1 MKGGEGGAEYR
12 KNALKSYMAHSRQ
25 KEDGT
30 CLMEFKY
37 KTDRTSQAIGYAKSM
52 MIFTMLESML
62 GGTEDFDKGIKIFLQ
77 RNMHKTAG
85 WDDMIA
91 ILEDVSGI
99 HLKGFIDGWLAET
112 AIADFDISD
121 IKVSGTLDGYNVS
134 FKITNRYEWLEYP
147 LEVVIETEDGTVKD
161 YIYFKEESRDIIVKT
176 KHKPTRLIIDP
187 EYKAGRML
195 TDSEMTPVLHHL
207 FSKYDKTVFVDP
219 NERDKYTPPFIMS
232 LDSAEVVSD
241 SESPYLHTDSILIFL
256 GETNKAYKKLYRKDI
271 DRFEGDFLIK
281 GVKHPMGNDRMSY
294 IVISKDMEV
303 TKKNTRRI
311 SHYGKYS
318 SLSLDG
324 GGEHSIKL

>member
-121 IKVSGTLDGYNVS
+121 IKSAVHSTATTSVS
-134 FKITNRYEWLEYP
+134 
-147 LEVVIETEDGTVKD
+147 
-161 YIYFKEESRDIIVKT
+161 
-176 KHKPTRLIIDP
+176 RLQT
-187 EYKAGRML
+187 GM
-195 TDSEMTPVLHHL
+195 
-207 FSKYDKTVFVDP
+207 
-219 NERDKYTPPFIMS
+219 NGW
-232 LDSAEVVSD
+232 
-241 SESPYLHTDSILIFL
+241 SILL
-256 GETNKAYKKLYRKDI
+256 KW
-271 DRFEGDFLIK
+271 
-281 GVKHPMGNDRMSY
+281 
-294 IVISKDMEV
+294 
-303 TKKNTRRI
+303 
-311 SHYGKYS
+311 
-318 SLSLDG
+318 
-324 GGEHSIKL
+324 